1 MCLCR
6 VSQFKTITGTAD
18 GQTLIGASE
27 RDLIYGFGSGERLY
41 AGAGDDILYAGP
53 GGSLL
58 DGGPGADIMYGGL
71 GNDVFRVENIG
82 DVVNEQTDGRQRYGA
97 KLDHLHAASIRR
109 AANLMGTAAING
121 TGNDLN
127 NKLVA
132 NNAGD
137 VFSGGVGDDTS
148 ERWGG
153 R

>member
-1 MCLCR
+1 MR

-82 DVVNEQTDGRQRYGA
+82 DVVNEQTAGGNDTVQSWITYT
-97 KLDHLHAASIRR
+97 LPQFVVQL
-109 AANLMGTAAING
+109 NLMGTAAING

-132 NNAGD
+132 NDAGD
-137 VFSGGVGDDTS
+137 VLSGGAVTTL
-148 ERWGG
+148 
-153 R
+153 